1 MTKSTIEKNILDSIV
16 VGRSEPQIYAF
27 KTQTVPN
34 YLKVGDTYRP
44 VDVRLNEWRKYFP
57 ALVEELRKSA
67 KVSDDNYFRDYAVH
81 RFLEYDKRHAR
92 LTPETFSD
100 IPYYSNEFFNGASK
114 EEVEEAIRDIKNTFD
129 NNGSKYQFYKMGVK
143 HDKVENI
150 YKRIENYQPRPNQQE
165 TIERFKAALKAK
177 RTNLLMYAVMRFG
190 KSFTSMCCA
199 VEMGATNVLV
209 VSGKA
214 DVKEEWKKTVESHT
228 KFDGYQFITSKTA
241 SNHKNVLKDK
251 KSKKVVFM
259 TLQELCGTKRQKKR
273 SILLALKYDLLIIDE
288 THYGARAENYSEVLK
303 LSDVEVNMHKEYK
316 NDDTATDYDEKAIDL
331 VKTIKAKVR
340 IHLSGT
346 PYRILMSD
354 EFIDKDIIAFYQFT
368 DIIKDKEK
376 WDEEHFDEEGK
387 EEWDNPYYGFPQM
400 VRFAFN
406 PNESSLK
413 KMEELRKNGSTAAF
427 TELFMP
433 CSIEKDTENEG
444 HKKFKHEN
452 EVLEL
457 MQAIDGSK
465 EDTNVFGFLNYDRI
479 KTGQMCHHIVI
490 VLPFRASCDAMQAL
504 LENNKE
510 KFINLGEYE
519 VLNISGVEQPKVFRS
534 SGDVKSRIREAEDNG
549 RKTIT
554 LTVCRMLTG
563 STVEQWDTMIFL
575 KDTASPQEYDQAI
588 FRLQNQYLREYVSA
602 DGHVIKYNMKP
613 QTLLVDFKPDRMFR
627 LQEQKS
633 QIYNFNT
640 EKDGNKKL
648 EERIREEL
656 RISPIIMLNKER
668 DKLKQVVASDIMDA
682 VRNYSKDKSV
692 MDEAS
697 DVEADLGLLNIV
709 DISRIIESYEPIDAA
724 KGLSIKPTEGE
735 GDDIDTDDDDGGQT
749 ETSDGGGTPSST
761 DNTHDKS
768 INNDEEN
775 RKKIAACYARILFFA
790 SLTPCK
796 VDSLDDILA
805 VMDKDADNKR
815 ICKNIGISKA
825 LLNSIN
831 KYINIRIHRMLDY
844 KISNINTLMRDDTLE
859 PMERINN
866 ALKKFGRMSSS
877 EIVTPSNLA
886 DDMVATLPI
895 EQASKS
901 TRFLDIA
908 AKQGEFAAAL
918 YRRYGDSVKDSVYS
932 IPTSPIAYEFTRK
945 VYNILGMPVK
955 NIFSYFNTYDL
966 VPNKK
971 KAQEGASPEER
982 KKIRE
987 ENKKNKERIDGIINK
1002 LNNMKFNAIIGNP
1015 PYQQEG
1021 ISTRKTPIYHLF
1033 YDVAFK
1039 LSERV
1044 TLITPARFLFLAGQ
1058 TPKEWMKRML
1068 ADSHLKVVR
1077 FFQKSVECFP
1087 AVDIKG
1093 GVAIMFRDTTQS
1105 LGPIDF
1111 FSNYEELESIFKRVS
1126 AHEDFVPGKIS
1137 LLVSSQGEYRFS
1149 EILFKEHPEVSAV
1162 QGKGTGAKITS
1173 KGFEELTEV
1182 FLDNEPTNKSAYIQ
1196 MLGRIKNVRTYKWIK
1211 RSYVQPTKTLDKY
1224 KVFVPEANGTGAIGE
1239 VLSTPIIGQPIIG
1252 QTDTFLS
1259 VGPFNTEDEARNCLK
1274 YIKSKFARTLLGTL
1288 KATQHNAQDTWVNV
1302 PLQDF
1307 TSSSDIDWSKSI
1319 DEIDEQLFD
1328 KYGLT
1333 DEERAFIRKMIK
1345 PME

>member
-1 MTKSTIEKNILDSIV
+1 MTKSTIEKDILDSIV

-81 RFLEYDKRHAR
+81 RFLEYDKGHAR

-100 IPYYSNEFFNGASK
+100 IPYYSNEFFNAASK

-241 SNHKNVLKDK
+241 SNHKNMLKDK

-273 SILLALKYDLLIIDE
+273 SILLDLKYDLLIIDE

-519 VLNISGVEQPKVFRS
+519 VVNISGVEQPKVFRS
-534 SGDVKSRIREAEDNG
+534 SGDVKSRIRETEDNG

-697 DVEADLGLLNIV
+697 DVEADMGLLNIV

-815 ICKNIGISKA
+815 LCKNIGMSKA

-955 NIFSYFNTYDL
+955 NIFSDFNTYDL

-971 KAQEGASPEER
+971 KAQKGASPEER

-987 ENKKNKERIDGIINK
+987 ENKKNKERIDAIINK

-1015 PYQQEG
+1015 PYQQERENN
-1021 ISTRKTPIYHLF
+1021 RKAPIYHLF
-1033 YDVAFK
+1033 YKISFV
-1039 LSERV
+1039 LSEKV
-1044 TLITPARFLFLAGQ
+1044 TLITPGRFLFRVGE
-1058 TPKEWMKRML
+1058 TPSDWMEEML
-1068 ADSHLKVVR
+1068 TDIHLKVVR
-1077 FFQKSVECFP
+1077 YFP
-1087 AVDIKG
+1087 QSSDVFSNVDIKG
-1093 GVAIMFRDTTQS
+1093 GIAITYRDKKLETGCIS
-1105 LGPIDF
+1105 F
-1111 FSNYEELESIFKRVS
+1111 FSVYPEMKSIIEKITS
-1126 AHEDFVPGKIS
+1126 HKGYKKNDFANII
-1137 LLVSSQGEYRFS
+1137 SSQGVYKLS
-1149 EILFKEHPEVSAV
+1149 KSLFKDFPNATTV
-1162 QGKGTGAKITS
+1162 QGSGTGTKITTKTLLGLPKAFVQEPIDEIS
-1173 KGFEELTEV
+1173 YIGIYGRI
-1182 FLDNEPTNKSAYIQ
+1182 DNERVTKWV
-1196 MLGRIKNVRTYKWIK
+1196 KRT
-1211 RSYVQPTKTLDKY
+1211 YVQPVNNLDKY
-1224 KVFVPEANGTGAIGE
+1224 KVAIAQANGTGALGETLSKPVILKPGIGH
-1239 VLSTPIIGQPIIG
+1239 
-1252 QTDTFLS
+1252 TDTFLS
-1259 VGPFNTEDEARNCLK
+1259 VGCFNCEKETESCLK
-1274 YIKSKFARTLLGTL
+1274 FIKTKFARTLLGAM
-1288 KATQHNAQDTWVNV
+1288 KVTQNAPRDTWAFV

-1333 DEERAFIRKMIK
+1333 DEERAFIRRMIK